1 MVLDN
6 YLITDLKDQY
16 RDQKVEI
23 KLYLPKGTLFKVNSN
38 VKNYDYSD
46 NSFFNLHTSSEEYIY
61 NVEDSQV
68 KCLNCPEEENEFD
81 DVENDSMNQME
92 TTTVS
97 VKVGGKEMIK
107 SVTKKPIN

>member
-1 MVLDN
+1 M
-6 YLITDLKDQY
+6 
-16 RDQKVEI
+16 
-23 KLYLPKGTLFKVNSN
+23 
-38 VKNYDYSD
+38 
-46 NSFFNLHTSSEEYIY
+46 
-61 NVEDSQV
+61 
-68 KCLNCPEEENEFD
+68 NCPEEENEFD